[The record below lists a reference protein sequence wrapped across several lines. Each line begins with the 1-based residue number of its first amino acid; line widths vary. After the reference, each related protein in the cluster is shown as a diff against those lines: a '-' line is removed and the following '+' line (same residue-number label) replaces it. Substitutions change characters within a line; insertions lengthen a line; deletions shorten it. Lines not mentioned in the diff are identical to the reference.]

1 MKFSRVKQFLKSK
14 KVIRTG
20 ACVLAAVIVT
30 GGVGAY
36 HVYGQK
42 AKTDQETTQERD
54 ADTEDRFA
62 DVEDVL
68 NQVLKTQTKTD
79 NDVAA
84 EKEETVYVVV
94 DPDGTPNEVIVS
106 DWLKNYL
113 GADTIEDVSDLTDI
127 ENVKG
132 DEKFTQNADG
142 TLTWQADGND
152 IYYQGKTDRDLPI
165 EMKMTYYLD
174 GEEITP
180 EELAGKS
187 GKVTIRADYTNKEKA
202 ENGVYVP
209 FAAVT
214 GMMLNKNFTNVEV
227 TNGKVVSDGNN
238 QVVVGFAFPGLSESL
253 DLDSKNLDKP
263 GNNQVVVGF
272 AFPGLSE
279 SLDLDSK
286 NLEDVNIPDYVEVTA
301 DVKDFSLDMTMT
313 FVMSDILQELDV
325 DQDIDL
331 SGIEDAIDSLS
342 DASAQLVSGS
352 RELADGTGTLLDGI
366 NAYTSGVSTLKS
378 GINAYTD
385 GVAQVKNGV
394 DSYTAG
400 VAQVAGGTKQLADKS
415 GDFKDGITQL
425 VSGAMQVQTYFEGDN
440 GIVSGAQKISA
451 GIDQLDAALHAGVTE
466 EEAAQA
472 EETVNQMFAKDG
484 ETYQEIA
491 KKAAGQYK
499 TALTGSDE
507 LQSKVENGVNQ
518 AMYGAYKTA
527 YQQLNAEAY
536 AQAGKSDALEADA
549 KAYADKM
556 TAASASSVSNVSSQL
571 ISGIAD
577 GTSTQIGGMAAEAA
591 KQGAVAGAKSGI
603 ASAKSA
609 IASQIENGGLVSG
622 AQTLSAGVRKL
633 YGEGIQPLAVGMQ
646 SLNNSVPELMK
657 GIQTLNAGAETLD
670 SNSATLKAGV
680 NTLNSKGGELKAGV
694 TALDNNSGN
703 LSSGAAK
710 LKDGAQTLSD
720 GMIQFDEEGIQKLS
734 DAYHGDVEA
743 LLDRVDLVLD
753 AGQSYHTFSG
763 LKDDMSGSVK
773 FIIRTE
779 AIEK

>member
-1 MKFSRVKQFLKSK
+1 
-14 KVIRTG
+14 
-20 ACVLAAVIVT
+20 
-30 GGVGAY
+30 
-36 HVYGQK
+36 
-42 AKTDQETTQERD
+42 
-54 ADTEDRFA
+54 
-62 DVEDVL
+62 
-68 NQVLKTQTKTD
+68 
-79 NDVAA
+79 
-84 EKEETVYVVV
+84 
-94 DPDGTPNEVIVS
+94 
-106 DWLKNYL
+106 
-113 GADTIEDVSDLTDI
+113 
-127 ENVKG
+127 
-132 DEKFTQNADG
+132 
-142 TLTWQADGND
+142 
-152 IYYQGKTDRDLPI
+152 
-165 EMKMTYYLD
+165 
-174 GEEITP
+174 
-180 EELAGKS
+180 
-187 GKVTIRADYTNKEKA
+187 
-202 ENGVYVP
+202 
-209 FAAVT
+209 
-214 GMMLNKNFTNVEV
+214 
-227 TNGKVVSDGNN
+227 
-238 QVVVGFAFPGLSESL
+238 
-253 DLDSKNLDKP
+253 
-263 GNNQVVVGF
+263 
-272 AFPGLSE
+272 
-279 SLDLDSK
+279 
-286 NLEDVNIPDYVEVTA
+286 
-301 DVKDFSLDMTMT
+301 
-313 FVMSDILQELDV
+313 
-325 DQDIDL
+325 
-331 SGIEDAIDSLS
+331 
-342 DASAQLVSGS
+342 
-352 RELADGTGTLLDGI
+352 
-366 NAYTSGVSTLKS
+366 
-378 GINAYTD
+378 
-385 GVAQVKNGV
+385 
-394 DSYTAG
+394 
-400 VAQVAGGTKQLADKS
+400 
-415 GDFKDGITQL
+415 
-425 VSGAMQVQTYFEGDN
+425 MQVQTYFEGDN

-507 LQSKVENGVNQ
+507 LQSKVENGVSQ

-603 ASAKSA
+603 AAAKSA

>member
-1 MKFSRVKQFLKSK
+1 MKFSRVKQFLKSQ

-42 AKTDQETTQERD
+42 ADTTQETQENTADEKESSVD
-54 ADTEDRFA
+54 AEDI
-62 DVEDVL
+62 L
-68 NQVLKTQTKTD
+68 TQVLKTQTDTE
-79 NDVAA
+79 NDAA
-84 EKEETVYVVV
+84 TEKEETVYVVA

-132 DEKFTQNADG
+132 DEKFTQGAAG

-152 IYYQGKTDRDLPI
+152 IYYQGKTDRELPVD
-165 EMKMTYYLD
+165 MKMTYYLD
-174 GEEITP
+174 GEEIAP
-180 EELAGKS
+180 EDLAGKS
-187 GKVTIRADYTNKEKA
+187 GKVTIRMDYTNKEKT
-202 ENGVYVP
+202 EDGIYVP

-214 GMMLNKNFTNVEV
+214 GMMLNKDFTNVEV

-253 DLDSKNLDKP
+253 DLDSKD
-263 GNNQVVVGF
+263 
-272 AFPGLSE
+272 
-279 SLDLDSK
+279 
-286 NLEDVNIPDYVEVTA
+286 LEDVTIPDYVEVTA

-313 FVMSDILQELDV
+313 FVMSDVLQELDV

-331 SGIEDAIDSLS
+331 SEIENAIDSLS
-342 DASAQLVSGS
+342 DASSQLVSGS
-352 RELADGTGTLLDGI
+352 KELADGTGTLLNGI
-366 NAYTSGVSTLKS
+366 NAYTAGVSTLKN
-378 GINAYTD
+378 GISAYTD
-385 GVAQVKNGV
+385 GVAQVKTGV

-400 VAQVAGGTKQLADKS
+400 VAQVANGTKQLADKS
-415 GDFKDGITQL
+415 GDLKDGITKL

-440 GIVSGAQKISA
+440 GIVSGAKKISA
-451 GIDQLDAALHAGVTE
+451 GIDQLDTALNAGVTE
-466 EEAAQA
+466 EEATQA
-472 EETVNQMFAKDG
+472 ETSVNQMFAKDG
-484 ETYQEIA
+484 ETYQNIA
-491 KKAAGQYK
+491 KQAAGQYK
-499 TALTGSDE
+499 AALTGSDE
-507 LQSKVENGVNQ
+507 LQSKVESGVSQ
-518 AMYGAYKTA
+518 AMYGAYKAA

-556 TAASASSVSNVSSQL
+556 TAASASSVSHVSSQL

-577 GTSTQIGGMAAEAA
+577 GTSSQIGGMAAEAA

-603 ASAKSA
+603 ASTKSA
-609 IASQIENGGLVSG
+609 IATQIENGGLVSG
-622 AQTLSAGVRKL
+622 AQTLSAGVQKL
-633 YGEGIQPLAVGMQ
+633 YNEGIHPLAVGMQ

-657 GIQTLNAGAETLD
+657 GIQTLNTGAATLD
-670 SNSATLKAGV
+670 SNSAALKAGV
-680 NTLNSKGGELKAGV
+680 NTLNSKGSELNAGV
-694 TALDNNSGN
+694 TTLDKNSGT
-703 LSSGAAK
+703 LSDGAAK
-710 LKDGAQTLSD
+710 LKDGAKTLSD

-734 DAYHGDVEA
+734 NAYHGDVEE
-743 LLDRVDLVLD
+743 LLDRVDQVLD
-753 AGQSYHTFSG
+753 AGSSYHTFSG

-773 FIIRTE
+773 FVIRTE
-779 AIEK
+779 AIGD

>member
-42 AKTDQETTQERD
+42 AKTAQETTQERD

-62 DVEDVL
+62 DAEDVL
-68 NQVLKTQTKTD
+68 TQVLKTQTKTD
-79 NDVAA
+79 NDAAA
-84 EKEETVYVVV
+84 EKEETVYVVA

-238 QVVVGFAFPGLSESL
+238 QVVVGFAFPGLC
-253 DLDSKNLDKP
+253 
-263 GNNQVVVGF
+263 
-272 AFPGLSE
+272 E

-286 NLEDVNIPDYVEVTA
+286 NLEDVNIPDYMEVTA

-352 RELADGTGTLLDGI
+352 RELADGTGTLLNGI

-415 GDFKDGITQL
+415 GDLKDGITQL

-440 GIVSGAQKISA
+440 GIVSGAEKISA

-507 LQSKVENGVNQ
+507 LQSKVENGVSQ

-622 AQTLSAGVRKL
+622 AQTLSAGVQKL

-670 SNSATLKAGV
+670 SNSATLRAGV

>member
-227 TNGKVVSDGNN
+227 TNGKVVSD
-238 QVVVGFAFPGLSESL
+238 
-253 DLDSKNLDKP
+253 

-518 AMYGAYKTA
+518 AMYGAYKTV

>member
-42 AKTDQETTQERD
+42 AKTAQETTQERD

-62 DVEDVL
+62 DAEDVL
-68 NQVLKTQTKTD
+68 TQVLKTQTKTD
-79 NDVAA
+79 NDAAA
-84 EKEETVYVVV
+84 EKEETVYVVA

-253 DLDSKNLDKP
+253 DLDSKNL
-263 GNNQVVVGF
+263 
-272 AFPGLSE
+272 
-279 SLDLDSK
+279 
-286 NLEDVNIPDYVEVTA
+286 EDVNIPDYVEVTA

-415 GDFKDGITQL
+415 GDLKDGITQL

-507 LQSKVENGVNQ
+507 LQSKVENGVSQ

-571 ISGIAD
+571 I
-577 GTSTQIGGMAAEAA
+577 
-591 KQGAVAGAKSGI
+591 SGI

-670 SNSATLKAGV
+670 SNSATLRAGV

>member
-20 ACVLAAVIVT
+20 ACVLAAVLVT

-42 AKTDQETTQERD
+42 AKTAQETAQERD
-54 ADTEDRFA
+54 ADAEDSFA
-62 DVEDVL
+62 DAEDVL
-68 NQVLKTQTKTD
+68 AQVLKTQTKTD
-79 NDVAA
+79 NDAAA
-84 EKEETVYVVV
+84 EKEETVYVVA
-94 DPDGTPNEVIVS
+94 DPAGTPNEVIVS

-132 DEKFTQNADG
+132 DEKFTQGADG
-142 TLTWQADGND
+142 ALTWQADGND

-253 DLDSKNLDKP
+253 DLDSKNL
-263 GNNQVVVGF
+263 
-272 AFPGLSE
+272 
-279 SLDLDSK
+279 
-286 NLEDVNIPDYVEVTA
+286 EDVNIPDYVEVTA

-366 NAYTSGVSTLKS
+366 KAYTSGVSTLKN
-378 GINAYTD
+378 GISAYTD

-400 VAQVAGGTKQLADKS
+400 VAQVASGTKQLADKS
-415 GDFKDGITQL
+415 GDLKNGITQL

-472 EETVNQMFAKDG
+472 EETVNKMFAKDG

-491 KKAAGQYK
+491 KQAAGQYK
-499 TALTGSDE
+499 TALIGSDE
-507 LQSKVENGVNQ
+507 LQSKVERGVSQ

-603 ASAKSA
+603 AATKSA
-609 IASQIENGGLVSG
+609 IASQIENGGLVTG
-622 AQTLSAGVRKL
+622 AQTLSAGVQKL
-633 YGEGIQPLAVGMQ
+633 YSEGIQPLAVGMQ

-657 GIQTLNAGAETLD
+657 GIQTLNAGAATLD

-703 LSSGAAK
+703 LSTGAAK

-734 DAYHGDVEA
+734 DAYHGDVEE

-779 AIEK
+779 AIEN

>member
-36 HVYGQK
+36 HAYGQK
-42 AKTDQETTQERD
+42 AKTAQETAQERD
-54 ADTEDRFA
+54 ADAEDSFA
-62 DVEDVL
+62 DAEDVL

-79 NDVAA
+79 NDAAA
-84 EKEETVYVVV
+84 EKEETVYVVA

-132 DEKFTQNADG
+132 DEKFTQGADG
-142 TLTWQADGND
+142 ALTWQADGND

-253 DLDSKNLDKP
+253 DLDSKNL
-263 GNNQVVVGF
+263 
-272 AFPGLSE
+272 
-279 SLDLDSK
+279 
-286 NLEDVNIPDYVEVTA
+286 EDVNIPDYVEVTA

-342 DASAQLVSGS
+342 DASNQLVDGS
-352 RELADGTGTLLDGI
+352 KELADGTGSLVDGVK
-366 NAYTSGVSTLKS
+366 AYTNGVAALKS
-378 GINAYTD
+378 GIGAYTD
-385 GVAQVKNGV
+385 GVSQVKSGV
-394 DSYTAG
+394 DAYTDG

-415 GDFKDGITQL
+415 GDLKDGITQL
-425 VSGAMQVQTYFEGDN
+425 VGGAMQIQTYFVGDD
-440 GIVSGAQKISA
+440 GIVNGAKKLSD
-451 GIDQLDAALHAGVTE
+451 GVNQLDAALNAGVTD

-472 EETVNQMFAKDG
+472 EQTVNQMFAKDG
-484 ETYQEIA
+484 ETYQGIA
-491 KKAAGQYK
+491 QQAAGQYK
-499 TALTGSDE
+499 DALTGSSE
-507 LQSKVENGVNQ
+507 LKGKVEDGVSQ
-518 AMYGAYKTA
+518 AMYGAYVASYK
-527 YQQLNAEAY
+527 QLNYDTYEK
-536 AQAGKSDALEADA
+536 AGILDSLESDAAA
-549 KAYADKM
+549 FASKM
-556 TAASASSVSNVSSQL
+556 TAASSSSIQNVSSQL

-577 GTSTQIGGMAAEAA
+577 GTSSQIGGMAAEAA

-603 ASAKSA
+603 ASTKSA
-609 IASQIENGGLVSG
+609 IAAQIEQGGLVSG
-622 AQTLSAGVRKL
+622 AQTLSAGVQKL
-633 YGEGIQPLAVGMQ
+633 YNEGIEPLAVGMQ

-657 GIQTLNAGAETLD
+657 GIQTLNNGAATLND
-670 SNSATLKAGV
+670 NSAALKSGV
-680 NTLNSKGGELKAGV
+680 NTLNGKGSELNAGAA
-694 TALDNNSGN
+694 TLDNNSGTLN
-703 LSSGAAK
+703 DGAAK
-710 LKDGAQTLSD
+710 LNDGAKKLSD

-734 DAYHGDVEA
+734 DAYHGDVEE
-743 LLDRVDLVLD
+743 LLDRVDQVLD
-753 AGQSYHTFSG
+753 AGASYHTFSG

-773 FIIRTE
+773 FVIRTD

>member
-20 ACVLAAVIVT
+20 ACVLATVIVT

-42 AKTDQETTQERD
+42 AKTAQETTQERD

-62 DVEDVL
+62 DAEDVL
-68 NQVLKTQTKTD
+68 TQVLKTQTKTD
-79 NDVAA
+79 NDAAA
-84 EKEETVYVVV
+84 EKEETVYVVA

-253 DLDSKNLDKP
+253 DLDSKNL
-263 GNNQVVVGF
+263 
-272 AFPGLSE
+272 
-279 SLDLDSK
+279 
-286 NLEDVNIPDYVEVTA
+286 EDVNIPDYMEVTA

-415 GDFKDGITQL
+415 GDLKDGITQL

-440 GIVSGAQKISA
+440 GIVSGAEKISA
-451 GIDQLDAALHAGVTE
+451 GIDQLDAEV
-466 EEAAQA
+466 
-472 EETVNQMFAKDG
+472 
-484 ETYQEIA
+484 
-491 KKAAGQYK
+491 
-499 TALTGSDE
+499 
-507 LQSKVENGVNQ
+507 
-518 AMYGAYKTA
+518 
-527 YQQLNAEAY
+527 Y